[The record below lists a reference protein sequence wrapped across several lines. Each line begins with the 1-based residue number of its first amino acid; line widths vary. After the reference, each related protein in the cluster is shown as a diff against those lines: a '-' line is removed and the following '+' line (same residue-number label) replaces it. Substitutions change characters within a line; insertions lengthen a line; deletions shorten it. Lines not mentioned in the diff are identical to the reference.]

1 MTYNIRNCRGMDD
14 STNYSRIAQIIRNEN
29 PDVIAL
35 QELDSVTKRSKK
47 IDVLNELVRQTG
59 LSGIYSAAIDYEGG
73 KYGIG
78 ILSKEKP
85 QKIYRKTLPGSEEK
99 RTMLIA
105 EFKHYVFINMHLSLT
120 EQDRDASLPIIQQET
135 KHFNK
140 PVFIAGDWNTTP
152 DSRFIDNLQNNF
164 ILLNDTSLHTF
175 PANKPQQTID
185 FDAQMGNSATSTDLD
200 ENFYGDQDFDIDDFD
215 PDGFNVGS
223 EGNPYDDDRY

>member
-59 LSGIYSAAIDYEGG
+59 LSGIYSAAIDYERG

-185 FDAQMGNSATSTDLD
+185 YIALKKANPTPMTLHNTYVTNAPVESDHRPVIVVIKTNVPS
-200 ENFYGDQDFDIDDFD
+200 FYQ
-215 PDGFNVGS
+215 
-223 EGNPYDDDRY
+223 

>member
-1 MTYNIRNCRGMDD
+1 MKINHLLFAIGYLLIGSCWSCQQTTKEIRFMTYNIRNCRGMDD

-120 EQDRDASLPIIQQET
+120 EQDRDAVPGGKPDQRARPGLHRLGAEQPGAGGQPGTDAQARGGHSLP
-135 KHFNK
+135 
-140 PVFIAGDWNTTP
+140 G
-152 DSRFIDNLQNNF
+152 L
-164 ILLNDTSLHTF
+164 
-175 PANKPQQTID
+175 
-185 FDAQMGNSATSTDLD
+185 
-200 ENFYGDQDFDIDDFD
+200 
-215 PDGFNVGS
+215 
-223 EGNPYDDDRY
+223 